1 MFLIVSLL
9 DCITIQDRDRNLLEY
24 TRSNRKQRFC
34 GFRIG
39 GEGVPSQ
46 PFVPILGPSRS
57 PLGDDT
63 SLVLNASLP
72 LVAGTPILL
81 PLVLAATLVNT
92 EIETSP
98 DAAFPLDDDISS
110 IPVDPEIETSLNDA
124 FQLDNDAP
132 VSSTVVSLVSV
143 LANDVIDESRVG
155 VDSSASAAFRPSCSP
170 AEFPSVSS
178 ELPLAS
184 GVSSAWSPEVF
195 RLFFG
200 AEAEI
205 RLRPYLLRGKT
216 L

>member
-1 MFLIVSLL
+1 LQNGESGPALLFLIVSLL
-9 DCITIQDRDRNLLEY
+9 DCITIQERDRNLLEY

-39 GEGVPSQ
+39 GE
-46 PFVPILGPSRS
+46 
-57 PLGDDT
+57 
-63 SLVLNASLP
+63 
-72 LVAGTPILL
+72 
-81 PLVLAATLVNT
+81 

-98 DAAFPLDDDISS
+98 GAVFPLDDDISS